1 MLEKSIRIGIN
12 LPVHIIMTI
21 CYVNFQ
27 VNWVYTMQQ
36 LLMSLF
42 AKSQSIITSY
52 ECPSIPSTEVNS
64 LLVSGSSYFLRIS
77 FYTSAPISLLF

>member
-1 MLEKSIRIGIN
+1 MLEKSIRVGIN
-12 LPVHIIMTI
+12 FPVQIIMTT

-27 VNWVYTMQQ
+27 VNWVYTIQQ

-52 ECPSIPSTEVNS
+52 
-64 LLVSGSSYFLRIS
+64 
-77 FYTSAPISLLF
+77 

>member
-1 MLEKSIRIGIN
+1 MLEKSIRVGIN

-21 CYVNFQ
+21 CYANFQ
-27 VNWVYTMQQ
+27 VNWVYTIQQ

-52 ECPSIPSTEVNS
+52 
-64 LLVSGSSYFLRIS
+64 
-77 FYTSAPISLLF
+77 